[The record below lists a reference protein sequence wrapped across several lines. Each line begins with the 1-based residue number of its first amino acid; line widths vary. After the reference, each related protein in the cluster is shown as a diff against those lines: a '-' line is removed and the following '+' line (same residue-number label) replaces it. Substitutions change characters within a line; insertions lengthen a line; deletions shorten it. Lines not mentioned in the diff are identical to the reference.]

1 MLKLEAVL
9 GETKG
14 FAVGEQPSVADAKIF
29 IFVTEYFDDKDAAR
43 RVPAAAPPPLFA
55 LFAHPVCSRVSLGN
69 SNSTSGSLHV
79 VLVT

>member
-43 RVPAAAPPPLFA
+43 RVPAAAPPPRCSC
-55 LFAHPVCSRVSLGN
+55 CSRILFVRAFLLATRTARVARCTWS
-69 SNSTSGSLHV
+69 S
-79 VLVT
+79 